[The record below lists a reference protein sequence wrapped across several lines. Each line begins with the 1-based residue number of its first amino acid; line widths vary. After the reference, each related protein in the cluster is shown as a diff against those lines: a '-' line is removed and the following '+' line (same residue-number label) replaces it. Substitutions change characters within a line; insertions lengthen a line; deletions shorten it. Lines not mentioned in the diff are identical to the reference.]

1 MSGEGQLASNP
12 EISRVLDS
20 LAPEL
25 YHQAGVEKFG
35 LTLEDFSRIL
45 GEIALKYLP
54 PHSTRKGTCDLL
66 GALHVEELCLA
77 RACAKGSERAWEIF
91 LTRYRAK
98 LYSAAYAIAKDE
110 ATGRELADSLYA
122 DLFGTTT
129 RDGERVSK
137 LNFYTGRG
145 SLEGWLRTVLAQEF
159 VNRYRSQRRMVS
171 LEEET
176 DAGVQ
181 FPQRDPE
188 TPLAPDARLEAA
200 TDEALS
206 GLPAEDRFI
215 LASYFLD
222 DRTLAEIARILGV
235 HESTVSRRLE
245 KIVHAVRKA
254 IVKGLVR
261 RGMSRQQAEEAME
274 ADVRDFSVD
283 VRRRLVQEKGQST
296 VP

>member
-1 MSGEGQLASNP
+1 MSGVEQLASDP
-12 EISRVLDS
+12 EISRALDS
-20 LAPEL
+20 RAPEL
-25 YHQAGVEKFG
+25 YRKAGAEKLG

-45 GEIALKYLP
+45 CEVAVTYLP
-54 PHSTRKGTCDLL
+54 PHSTQGETRGLL
-66 GALHVEELCLA
+66 AGLHVEELSLA
-77 RACAKGSERAWEIF
+77 RACAKGHEPAWDIF

-122 DLFGTTT
+122 DLFGTST
-129 RDGERVSK
+129 RDGQRVSK

-159 VNRYRSQRRMVS
+159 VNRYRSQRRLVS
-171 LEEET
+171 LEEQTE
-176 DAGVQ
+176 AGAQ
-181 FPQRDPE
+181 FPQQPAE
-188 TPLAPDARLEAA
+188 AQPPPDARLEAA

-206 GLPAEDRFI
+206 DLPAEERFI

-222 DRTLAEIARILGV
+222 NRTLADIARTLGV
-235 HESTVSRRLE
+235 HESTISRRLE
-245 KIVHAVRKA
+245 KIVHAIRKTIVR
-254 IVKGLVR
+254 GLVR

-283 VRRRLVQEKGQST
+283 VRRRLVQEKGGSP